1 MRAPRLAAVIAI
13 CLAVAP
19 AAWAASKAPAKPVR
33 GAQYE
38 GKTAREGTATVTG
51 GKRVREKATVL
62 LKVAKNGRT
71 VKVALALLPSSCTE
85 TGQGAIPK
93 TSPAR
98 ISSRGA
104 FSGTISYQ
112 GLFAPGVD
120 AIAHFSGHFNGRRAS
135 GTIRSQFL
143 KLPSC
148 NSSTSFSAAIPSRH
162 A

>member
-112 GLFAPGVD
+112 ELFAPGVD

-143 KLPSC
+143 KIPSC
-148 NSSTSFSAAIPSRH
+148 NSSTSFSA
-162 A
+162 